1 MKKSLV
7 LSTLIV
13 LFISFLFSSCKKK
26 PAELSFQSVI
36 DLGGDFEDPVNSE
49 TKITT
54 VDTVVYGDSLWACTT
69 DSYNV
74 IQGMQEFPLF
84 NPNSSVVYPGNMLQ
98 GASLKNA
105 TPDVIVVD
113 RAGGVFS
120 IDIISGG
127 WDVTATVDE
136 VVKSKVA
143 TALNDIVSNQAYS
156 SIPSNISFSMQEIQ
170 TEQELALSLGLDFTA
185 YGVAISSELGFSN
198 AYDYNRVLVKLS
210 QSYYTMSYD
219 LPASYD
225 DLFAPSVTP
234 ENLQPY
240 IGPGNPPC
248 YISDVTYG
256 RVFYLMIESTS
267 SATSISSSVN
277 ASFSAIPN
285 APSASV
291 DASYLSSLENLNIK
305 LFALGGDAA
314 TTLYTIG
321 NSNVNNLVS
330 ILGAA
335 GDITTGVPLS
345 YVCRAVN
352 GNSIVSVNLATTY
365 DVENCEPIGPVQGAY
380 GNIPDPV
387 LYLKAEDANL
397 SNNGILSYNN
407 ATNPDLGEYMIDSYY
422 GTNVGGLVVEDW
434 PDDAGVNIASTSDPK
449 NRPIFVP
456 NALNGYPA
464 VDFCHFF
471 ANGNSN
477 SYDQTIT
484 TELDIPGNLFTGTNY
499 TLFMVVNSPTKLNV
513 EGDNINNISNQSIDA
528 GTFLQGSDATP
539 YGQLTVGFNSN
550 SNLLFGHNLND
561 LSVPVSR
568 SSNFRLMILRFSTID
583 GMKAYINN
591 SDTPLAAD
599 ANVNIPLTSNN
610 GLKINAASLSNPGD
624 DTRSQVVEIR
634 AYNVALTDVDRMQ
647 IANQIINKYGL

>member
-1 MKKSLV
+1 MKKTLAF
-7 LSTLIV
+7 STLIV
-13 LFISFLFSSCKKK
+13 ILISLFLGSCKKD
-26 PAELSFQSVI
+26 PAEITFQSI
-36 DLGGDFEDPVNSE
+36 INLGGEFEDPINSE
-49 TKITT
+49 TKTTT

-69 DSYNV
+69 DTYNV

-113 RAGGVFS
+113 RAGGTFS

-127 WDVTATVDE
+127 WNVTANVDE

-156 SIPSNISFSMQEIQ
+156 AIPSNISFTLQEVQ
-170 TEQELALSLGLDFTA
+170 TEQELALALGLDYSA
-185 YGVAISSELGFSN
+185 YGVAVSSELGFSSS
-198 AYDYNRVLVKLS
+198 YDYNRVLVRLS
-210 QSYYTMSYD
+210 QSYYTMSFD

-234 ENLQPY
+234 EDLQQY
-240 IGPGNPPC
+240 IGPGNPAC

-256 RVFYLMIESTS
+256 RVFYLLVESTS
-267 SATSISSSVN
+267 SANAISSSVN

-285 APSASV
+285 SPSASV
-291 DASYLSSLENLNIK
+291 DASYLSSLDNLNIK
-305 LFALGGDAA
+305 LYALGGDAA

-330 ILGAA
+330 ILGDA

-365 DVENCEPIGPVQGAY
+365 DVESCEPIGPVQGSY

-407 ATNPDLGEYMIDSYY
+407 ATDPDMGEYMIDSYY

-434 PDDAGVNIASTSDPK
+434 PDDAGVNIASTSDPN

-464 VDFCHFF
+464 IDFCHFF
-471 ANGNSN
+471 ANGTSN
-477 SYDQTIT
+477 AYDQTIT

-513 EGDNINNISNQSIDA
+513 EGDNISNITNQSIDA
-528 GTFLQGSDATP
+528 GSFFQGMDTTP
-539 YGQLTVGFNSN
+539 FGQLTVGFNSN
-550 SNLLFGHNLND
+550 SNLLFSHNPNNLD
-561 LSVPVSR
+561 VPLSR
-568 SSNFRLMILRFSTID
+568 SSNFRLVTLRFSTID
-583 GMKAYINN
+583 GMNAFINN
-591 SDTPLAAD
+591 SDIPLASD
-599 ANVNIPLTSNN
+599 ANMNIPLTSNN
-610 GLKINAASLSNPGD
+610 GLKINAVSLSSPGA

-634 AYNVALTDVDRMQ
+634 AYNVALTDADRIL
-647 IANQIINKYGL
+647 IANQITNKYGL

>member
-1 MKKSLV
+1 MKKSLQ
-7 LSTLIV
+7 LSTLIIIV
-13 LFISFLFSSCKKK
+13 FSFLFISCKKN
-26 PAELSFQSVI
+26 PAEMSFQSVI
-36 DLGGDFEDPVNSE
+36 DLGGSFDDPVNSE
-49 TKITT
+49 TKTSTI
-54 VDTVVYGDSLWACTT
+54 DTVVNGDSLWACTT
-69 DSYNV
+69 ETYSV

-98 GASLKNA
+98 GGSLKNA

-113 RAGGVFS
+113 RAGGTFS

-143 TALNDIVSNQAYS
+143 TALNDIVANQVYS
-156 SIPSNISFSMQEIQ
+156 SIPSNISFSLEEVH
-170 TEQELALSLGLDFTA
+170 TEQQLALALGIDFTA

-198 AYDYNRVLVKLS
+198 AYDYNRILVKLS

-219 LPASYD
+219 LPATYD

-234 ENLQPY
+234 ENLEPY
-240 IGPGNPPC
+240 IGPGNPAC

-256 RVFYLMIESTS
+256 RVFYLLVESTS
-267 SATSISSSVN
+267 SATSISSSIN

-285 APSASV
+285 APSANV
-291 DASYLSSLENLNIK
+291 NTSYLSSLDNLNIK
-305 LFALGGDAA
+305 LFALGGDAT

-352 GNSIVSVNLATTY
+352 GNNIVSVNLATTY
-365 DVENCEPIGPVQGAY
+365 DVESCDPIGPIQGAY
-380 GNIPDPV
+380 GAIPTPV
-387 LYLKAEDANL
+387 LFLKAENANT

-407 ATNPDLGEYMIDSYY
+407 ATNSDLGEYTVDSYY
-422 GTNVGGLVVEDW
+422 GTNVGGLVVENW
-434 PDDAGVNIASTSDPK
+434 PDAAGVNIASTSNPN

-464 VDFCHFF
+464 IDFCHFS
-471 ANGNSN
+471 ANGISN

-484 TELDIPGNLFTGTNY
+484 TELDLPGALFTNTHY
-499 TLFMVVNSPTKLNV
+499 TLFMVVSSPTKLNV
-513 EGDNINNISNQSIDA
+513 EGDNINNISNEAIDA
-528 GTFLQGSDATP
+528 GTFLQGSDVMP
-539 YGQLTVGFNSN
+539 YGQLTVGFNNN

-561 LSVPVSR
+561 LNVPVSR
-568 SSNFRLMILRFSTID
+568 SSDFRLLIMRFSTND
-583 GMKAYINN
+583 GMTAFIND
-591 SDTPLAAD
+591 SDVPLSSD
-599 ANVNIPLTSNN
+599 ASLNIPLTSNN
-610 GLKINAASLSNPGD
+610 GLKLNAYSLSNPGEN
-624 DTRSQVVEIR
+624 TRSQVVEIR
-634 AYNVALTDVDRMQ
+634 AFNVALTDADRLQ
-647 IANQIINKYGL
+647 IANQILNKYSL

>member
-1 MKKSLV
+1 MKKSLL
-7 LSTLIV
+7 LSTLIMFV
-13 LFISFLFSSCKKK
+13 FSFLFLSCKKD
-26 PAELSFQSVI
+26 PAEMTFQSVI
-36 DLGGDFEDPVNSE
+36 DLGGAFDDPENSE
-49 TKITT
+49 TKTT
-54 VDTVVYGDSLWACTT
+54 TIDTVVNGDSLWACTT
-69 DSYNV
+69 ETYNV

-98 GASLKNA
+98 GGSLKNA

-113 RAGGVFS
+113 RAGGTFS

-143 TALNDIVSNQAYS
+143 TALNDIVANQAYS
-156 SIPSNISFSMQEIQ
+156 SIPSNISFSLEEVH
-170 TEQELALSLGLDFTA
+170 TEQQLALALGIDFTA

-198 AYDYNRVLVKLS
+198 SYDYNRVLVKLS

-219 LPASYD
+219 LPATYD

-234 ENLQPY
+234 ENLEPY
-240 IGPGNPPC
+240 VGPGNPAC

-256 RVFYLMIESTS
+256 RVFYLLVESTS
-267 SATSISSSVN
+267 SATSISSSIN

-285 APSASV
+285 APSANV
-291 DASYLSSLENLNIK
+291 NTSYFSSLENLNIK

-352 GNSIVSVNLATTY
+352 GNNIVSVNLATSY
-365 DVENCEPIGPVQGAY
+365 DVESCDPIGPIQGAY
-380 GNIPDPV
+380 GSIPDPI
-387 LYLKAEDANL
+387 LFLKAEDANT

-407 ATNPDLGEYMIDSYY
+407 ATNPDLGEYTVDSYY
-422 GTNVGGLVVEDW
+422 GTNVGGLVVENW
-434 PDDAGVNIASTSDPK
+434 PDNGGVNIASTSDPN

-464 VDFCHFF
+464 IDFCHFS
-471 ANGNSN
+471 ANGISS

-484 TELDIPGNLFTGTNY
+484 TELDIPGALFANTHY
-499 TLFMVVNSPTKLNV
+499 TLYMVVSSPTKLNV
-513 EGDNINNISNQSIDA
+513 EGDNINNISNESIDA
-528 GTFLQGSDATP
+528 GTFLQGSDVTP

-561 LSVPVSR
+561 LNVPVSR
-568 SSNFRLMILRFSTID
+568 SSDFRLLIMRFSTID
-583 GMKAYINN
+583 GMTAFIND
-591 SDTPLAAD
+591 SDVPLSSD
-599 ANVNIPLTSNN
+599 ASLNLPLTSNN
-610 GLKINAASLSNPGD
+610 GLKLNAFSLSSPGD
-624 DTRSQVVEIR
+624 NTRSQVVEIR
-634 AYNVALTDVDRMQ
+634 AYNVALTDADRLQ
-647 IANQIINKYGL
+647 IAGQILNKYGL

>member
-1 MKKSLV
+1 MFV
-7 LSTLIV
+7 
-13 LFISFLFSSCKKK
+13 FSFLFLSCKKD
-26 PAELSFQSVI
+26 PAEMTFQSVI
-36 DLGGDFEDPVNSE
+36 DLGGAFDDPQNSE
-49 TKITT
+49 TKTT
-54 VDTVVYGDSLWACTT
+54 TIDTVVNGDSLWACTT
-69 DSYNV
+69 ETYNV

-98 GASLKNA
+98 GGSLKNA

-113 RAGGVFS
+113 RAGGTFS

-143 TALNDIVSNQAYS
+143 TALNDIVANQAYS
-156 SIPSNISFSMQEIQ
+156 SIPSNISFSLEEVH
-170 TEQELALSLGLDFTA
+170 TEQQLALALGVDFTA

-198 AYDYNRVLVKLS
+198 SYDYNRVLVKLS

-219 LPASYD
+219 LPATYD

-234 ENLQPY
+234 ENLEPY
-240 IGPGNPPC
+240 VGPGNPAC

-256 RVFYLMIESTS
+256 RVFYLLVESTS
-267 SATSISSSVN
+267 SATSISSSIN

-285 APSASV
+285 APSANV
-291 DASYLSSLENLNIK
+291 NTSYLSSLDNLNIK
-305 LFALGGDAA
+305 LFALGGDAT

-321 NSNVNNLVS
+321 TSNVNNLVS

-352 GNSIVSVNLATTY
+352 GNNIVSVNLATTY
-365 DVENCEPIGPVQGAY
+365 DVESCEPIGPIQGAY
-380 GNIPDPV
+380 GAIPDPV
-387 LYLKAEDANL
+387 LFLKAENANT

-407 ATNPDLGEYMIDSYY
+407 ATNPDLGEYTVDSYY

-434 PDDAGVNIASTSDPK
+434 PDDGGINIASTSDPN
-449 NRPIFVP
+449 NRPIFIP

-464 VDFCHFF
+464 IDFCHFS
-471 ANGNSN
+471 ANGTSN

-484 TELDIPGNLFTGTNY
+484 TELDLPGALFTNTHY
-499 TLFMVVNSPTKLNV
+499 TLFMVVSSPTKLNV
-513 EGDNINNISNQSIDA
+513 EGDNINNISNEAIDA
-528 GTFLQGSDATP
+528 GTFLHGSDAMP

-561 LSVPVSR
+561 LNVPVSR
-568 SSNFRLMILRFSTID
+568 SSNFRLLIMRFNTID
-583 GMKAYINN
+583 GMTAFIND
-591 SDTPLAAD
+591 SDVPLSSD
-599 ANVNIPLTSNN
+599 ASLNLPLTSNN
-610 GLKINAASLSNPGD
+610 GLKLNAYSLSNPGEN
-624 DTRSQVVEIR
+624 TRSQVVEIR
-634 AYNVALTDVDRMQ
+634 AYNVALTDVDRLQ
-647 IANQIINKYGL
+647 IAGQIINKYGL